1 MDFIEQYRLLNEH
14 VPKYKD
20 VWDYVLSKNNLTL
33 YEYSSEGYD
42 MLAPIS
48 QVLFRLHQTYQKKH
62 FTIINYV
69 WSMNTT
75 KNKIEAFPN
84 IEDLV
89 RNILGPDQAQFTNQ
103 LYIITAARST
113 QIFEL
118 AKTHPNFN
126 KDLSLALQIE
136 KNHKIAVI
144 VLPNNITVIFT
155 NKQNIS
161 DMQTYYSIV
170 PIVYPK
176 EDLPTELIDSFL
188 ALYNKD
194 YQKIYTNLNILFEDI
209 DVSQIKLEI
218 LERDLTAL
226 FRNTNK
232 TEALENEINNLKRQL
247 EDYYNEI
254 ARILSNIQYKEMQ
267 KLVILNTDS
276 SEIIKT
282 IISYLQNNKL
292 VERFKVK
299 DGRLNVTVRTPIY
312 FADEEYLNKLFD
324 TSRSYIHGYESDTHK
339 LLKEAFIDKK
349 VKLIVKATL
358 AINIAALGT
367 YNGGRFNQFR
377 DMIHAL
383 SISAQETSFLD
394 ALPQPHLVHHNCF
407 GANETHILKAA
418 QNGDYIGVIAQGI
431 AACQSINFGDQTVC
445 TRFLNDITK
454 NFPNTK
460 FILDEETNEQITYS
474 EWKQRKNNETN

>member
-33 YEYSSEGYD
+33 YEYSSESFD
-42 MLAPIS
+42 LLAPVS

-75 KNKIEAFPN
+75 KNKIEAYPN

-103 LYIITAARST
+103 LYIINAARNA
-113 QIFEL
+113 QIFEM

-144 VLPNNITVIFT
+144 VLPNEITVIFT
-155 NKQNIS
+155 NKQNIN
-161 DMQTYYSIV
+161 DIQTYYSIV

-176 EDLPTELIDSFL
+176 EDLPPELIDSFL

-194 YQKIYTNLNILFEDI
+194 YQKIYVNLNILFEDI

-218 LERDLTAL
+218 LERDLTTL
-226 FRNTNK
+226 FRNTYK
-232 TEALENEINNLKRQL
+232 TQALENEINNLKRQL
-247 EDYYNEI
+247 EDYYSAI
-254 ARILSNIQYKEMQ
+254 AQMLSDIQYREMQ
-267 KLVILNTDS
+267 KLIILSTDP
-276 SEIIKT
+276 SETIKT

-292 VERFKVK
+292 VESFEVK
-299 DGRLNVTVRTPIY
+299 EGRLNVTVRTPIY

-324 TSRSYIHGYESDTHK
+324 TPRSYIHDYEHDAHK

-349 VKLIVKATL
+349 IKLIVKATL

-367 YNGGRFNQFR
+367 YNGGRLNQFR
-377 DMIHAL
+377 DMIRAL
-383 SISAQETSFLD
+383 SISSQGELFLN

-407 GANETHILKAA
+407 GGNETHILKAA
-418 QNGDYIGVIAQGI
+418 QNKDYIGVIAQGI
-431 AACQSINFGDQTVC
+431 AACQSINFGDHAVC
-445 TRFLNDITK
+445 TRFLNDITRR
-454 NFPNTK
+454 FPNTK
-460 FILDEETNEQITYS
+460 FILDEETNEYLTYS
-474 EWKQRKNNETN
+474 EWKQRRSNETN

>member
-20 VWDYVLSKNNLTL
+20 IWDYVLSKNELNL
-33 YEYSSEGYD
+33 YEYSSESYD
-42 MLAPIS
+42 LIAPVS
-48 QVLFRLHQTYQKKH
+48 QVLFRLHYSYQKKH
-62 FTIINYV
+62 FKIINYV
-69 WSMNTT
+69 WSMSTT

-89 RNILGPDQAQFTNQ
+89 RVILGPEQAQSVNQ
-103 LYIITAARST
+103 LYIINAARNA
-113 QIFEL
+113 QIFEM

-144 VLPNNITVIFT
+144 VLPNDITVIFT

-161 DMQTYYSIV
+161 DIQTYYSIV

-176 EDLPTELIDSFL
+176 ENLPPELIDSFL

-194 YQKIYTNLNILFEDI
+194 YQRIFDNLNILFKDI
-209 DVSQIKLEI
+209 DVTQIKLEI
-218 LERDLTAL
+218 LERDLTKL
-226 FRNTNK
+226 FRNTYK
-232 TEALENEINNLKRQL
+232 TQALENEINNFKRQL
-247 EDYYNEI
+247 EDYYSAI
-254 ARILSNIQYKEMQ
+254 TQILSDIQYREMQ
-267 KLVILNTDS
+267 KLIILNTDP
-276 SEIIKT
+276 SETIKT

-292 VERFKVK
+292 VENFEVK

-312 FADEEYLNKLFD
+312 FVDEEYLNKLFD
-324 TSRSYIHGYESDTHK
+324 TPRSYIHDYEQDTHK
-339 LLKEAFIDKK
+339 LFKEAFIDEK

-367 YNGGRFNQFR
+367 YNGGRFNTFR
-377 DMIHAL
+377 DMIRVLPL
-383 SISAQETSFLD
+383 SSQGASFLN

-407 GANETHILKAA
+407 GGNETHILKAA
-418 QNGDYIGVIAQGI
+418 QNKDYIGIIAQGI
-431 AACQSINFGDQTVC
+431 AACQNLNFGDQAVC
-445 TRFLNDITK
+445 TRFLTDITR

-460 FILDEETNEQITYS
+460 FILDEETNEYLTYN
-474 EWKQRKNNETN
+474 EWKQRRSNETN